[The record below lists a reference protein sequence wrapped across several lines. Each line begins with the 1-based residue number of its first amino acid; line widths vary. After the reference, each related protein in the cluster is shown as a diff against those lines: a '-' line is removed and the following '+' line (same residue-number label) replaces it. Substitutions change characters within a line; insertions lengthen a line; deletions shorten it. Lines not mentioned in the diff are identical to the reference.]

1 MMPGLRPLLAGE
13 EEVENISMDMDFPTG
28 SLRHSR
34 HSSVH
39 SRVSTKKESVRSPL
53 TENVFKEPTE
63 DEITFSTFR
72 IGSKKDKN
80 QEPTEA
86 TVEDAPLGEGNFE
99 RKSSKRESFLKR
111 LFSRK
116 RSSSAEPQS
125 PPPPQK
131 KQHNKEN
138 DVPQPQKKMS
148 LEEKIEFH
156 KTAIAVEVFDGTQL
170 PTLSEEVPRK
180 YLGKSTVKQVA
191 EAVTENVVTQALLTI
206 KNEDNKQGSNDQPIL
221 NKISAKGK
229 EKKKKKRRQEDG
241 PPSVEK
247 AVVSRDRASTAYSAP
262 FVETVKV
269 EFKKDKKGKRAFVK
283 SFSSSDLDY
292 DSSPES
298 TDSETEGDRFGIKP
312 MEIDEFQQFG
322 EDVEKFQAL
331 QEQRETE
338 FNRLYPEEKNIADE
352 SLTGAN
358 LTSFVDS
365 PKQLSKEQPTDDD
378 TGLPPVI
385 VNAIHRDLQAL
396 SDSIDQDLDK
406 LLNEGNE
413 NDGDELNIEDMS
425 SSSDSN
431 IALEKLEEAQ
441 IIPQSKSTPKLAP
454 KVVHEQ
460 KESTLVSNRASA
472 PVESMVRR
480 LSGQFEATVASS
492 SPAGGKAMK
501 KSNSIQEKLKMF
513 GEPIDENKVT
523 PPPKMEKPKL
533 KPKPAQETTAQE
545 AVKVEEERDDEV
557 KPLKLITNTS
567 LRRGSL
573 NNVDK
578 LKLDG
583 LKGEAQEQV
592 PLSPLSADAKKQ
604 QWRMSPLELATKPGS
619 PVAARRA
626 LDLGSPL
633 SHKRASFKKH
643 DPEALGL
650 FMNSANIERLTKLY
664 EQKLDE
670 HKLLAIKRANALLEE
685 PKLSDYRVPEAF
697 REILSQERSRYIWCI
712 KDTWYSWLEPAEE
725 LPLELSSEECYI
737 LLQVSNCLL
746 ILTVAFHVS
755 SMQIISPCHQ

>member
-1 MMPGLRPLLAGE
+1 MLPGLRPLLAGE
-13 EEVENISMDMDFPTG
+13 EEAENISMDMDFPTG

-34 HSSVH
+34 HSSIR
-39 SRVSTKKESVRSPL
+39 SRVSTKKESIRSPL
-53 TENVFKEPTE
+53 TENVFKKPTE
-63 DEITFSTFR
+63 DEITFSTF
-72 IGSKKDKN
+72 SKKDTT
-80 QEPTEA
+80 QEPAEA
-86 TVEDAPLGEGNFE
+86 IVDDAPLGEGNFE

-116 RSSSAEPQS
+116 RSSSSEPQS
-125 PPPPQK
+125 PPLPQK
-131 KQHNKEN
+131 KPNNKEN
-138 DVPQPQKKMS
+138 NESQPQKKMS

-156 KTAIAVEVFDGTQL
+156 KTAITVEVFDEPQL
-170 PTLSEEVPRK
+170 PTLSEEVPQK
-180 YLGKSTVKQVA
+180 GLDNSAVKQVA
-191 EAVTENVVTQALLTI
+191 ETVTENVVNQALLAVENDD
-206 KNEDNKQGSNDQPIL
+206 KNHGNCDQPIL
-221 NKISAKGK
+221 DKISAKGQ
-229 EKKKKKRRQEDG
+229 KKKRHQENG
-241 PPSVEK
+241 PPTVEK

-298 TDSETEGDRFGIKP
+298 TDSEPEGDQFGIKP
-312 MEIDEFQQFG
+312 MEVDEFQQFG
-322 EDVEKFQAL
+322 EDVEKLQAL

-338 FNRLYPEEKNIADE
+338 FNRLYPEEKHREDE

-358 LTSFVDS
+358 LTSFVDG
-365 PKQLSKEQPTDDD
+365 SKHPSEEQITDEA
-378 TGLPPVI
+378 GIPPVI

-406 LLNEGNE
+406 LLNENDEIDGN
-413 NDGDELNIEDMS
+413 ELNIEDMIS
-425 SSSDSN
+425 SSESN

-441 IIPQSKSTPKLAP
+441 IIPQSKSTPKIAP

-460 KESTLVSNRASA
+460 KESTLVSNQTSA
-472 PVESMVRR
+472 PVQSMVRR
-480 LSGQFEATVASS
+480 LSGQFEAAATTTSQNVVRSI
-492 SPAGGKAMK
+492 K

-513 GEPIDENKVT
+513 GNKIDENKVT

-533 KPKPAQETTAQE
+533 KPKPVEETSAQVVVT
-545 AVKVEEERDDEV
+545 VEEESDDEV

-592 PLSPLSADAKKQ
+592 PVSPLSADAKKQ
-604 QWRMSPLELATKPGS
+604 SWRMSPLELVTKPGS
-619 PVAARRA
+619 PLSARRA

-633 SHKRASFKKH
+633 SPKRASFKKH
-643 DPEALGL
+643 DPEALEL
-650 FMNSANIERLTKLY
+650 FMSSANIERLTKLH

-670 HKLLAIKRANALLEE
+670 HKHLAIMRASALLEE
-685 PKLSDYRVPEAF
+685 PTLSDYRVPEAF
-697 REILSQERSRYIWCI
+697 REILSLERKRFIWCI
-712 KDTWYSWLEPAEE
+712 KDTWYSTLEPEEE
-725 LPLELSSEECYI
+725 LPVELSSEECYI
-737 LLQVSNCLL
+737 LLQVSYQ
-746 ILTVAFHVS
+746 
-755 SMQIISPCHQ
+755 MQLPSNSYNT